1 MGKSNASTNKL
12 KELWTIISDSG
23 YSKEQNNPDS
33 INEVQRSAESKLPLR
48 KANLI
53 GHGSE
58 SGMNFQ
64 DIVDEHKFFLTYIDE
79 ELETKFAHGN
89 LGPITFPVE

>member
-1 MGKSNASTNKL
+1 MLGGQAICIQSMGKSNASTNKL
-12 KELWTIISDSG
+12 NELWTIISDSG

-33 INEVQRSAESKLPLR
+33 INKVQRSAESKLLLR

-64 DIVDEHKFFLTYIDE
+64 DIVDERHV
-79 ELETKFAHGN
+79 
-89 LGPITFPVE
+89 FPNMHR